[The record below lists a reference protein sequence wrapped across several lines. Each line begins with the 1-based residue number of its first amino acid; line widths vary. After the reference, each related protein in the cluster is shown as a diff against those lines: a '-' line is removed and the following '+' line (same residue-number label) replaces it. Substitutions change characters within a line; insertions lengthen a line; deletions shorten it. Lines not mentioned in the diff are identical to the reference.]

1 MTTMTAFHRSLPLR
15 AGRAI
20 LAAGL
25 TVLSAAGAVAQQHAH
40 VHGRAELNVAVDAQ
54 TVTIQLESPLDSL
67 LGFERAPRT
76 DAERKRVADAVKRLQ
91 AADKLFRIDPAA
103 QCALKSVELE
113 SEVLGLGKDAAAAPQ
128 PAAKSGDK
136 HDHKG
141 GDEDEHADID
151 VTAVF
156 GCANAGKARFVDVG
170 LFEAF
175 PRYKAI
181 DAQVA
186 APGGQSKRTLTK
198 AAPRLAW

>member
-1 MTTMTAFHRSLPLR
+1 MTTMTAFQHLR
-15 AGRAI
+15 AWRAL
-20 LAAGL
+20 LAAGTAAL
-25 TVLSAAGAVAQQHAH
+25 FAASAIAQQHAH

-54 TVTIQLESPLDSL
+54 TVTVQLESPLDGL

-76 DAERKRVADAVKRLQ
+76 DTERKRVADAIKRLQ
-91 AADKLFRIDPAA
+91 AADQLFRIDPAA
-103 QCALKSVELE
+103 QCTLKSVELE
-113 SEVLGLGKDAAAAPQ
+113 SEALGLGKDAATAPQ
-128 PAAKSGDK
+128 PAAKGPHEHDK
-136 HDHKG
+136 KG
-141 GDEDEHADID
+141 GHDDEHADID

-156 GCANAGKARFVDVG
+156 GCANAAKARFIDVG

-186 APGGQSKRTLTK
+186 APGGQFKPTLTR